1 MADDPREKKA
11 KQEAKARAARRA
23 AAERLAKE
31 QEARDLRERE
41 RRREKILEDEE
52 KILEEEDEILEL
64 EDEILERELRAAR
77 ERAEQRR
84 RQRKQKKPEFDNFED
99 YVRLTMELCRDPATA
114 PMATAVADAMLS
126 TIAVGPSFAAMQS
139 MVAANQANGVMYYNA
154 VANQQMGNI
163 IGMVATMNCV
173 QVLLD
178 KDGLVPFPEFPG
190 AGGGV

>member
-1 MADDPREKKA
+1 MADQPRDKKA
-11 KQEAKARAARRA
+11 KQEAAARAARRA

-31 QEARDLRERE
+31 QKERE

-52 KILEEEDEILEL
+52 KILEDEEEILEL
-64 EDEILERELRAAR
+64 EDEILASEMRAAR

-84 RQRKQKKPEFDNFED
+84 RARRQQKKPEFDNFEE
-99 YVRLTMELCRDPATA
+99 YLRLTMELCRDPATA

-139 MVAANQANGVMYYNA
+139 MVAANQANGIMYYNA

-178 KDGLVPFPEFPG
+178 KDGLVPFPEFPV

>member
-1 MADDPREKKA
+1 MADLPREKKA
-11 KQEAKARAARRA
+11 KQEAAARAARRA

-31 QEARDLRERE
+31 QRARELKDRE
-41 RRREKILEDEE
+41 RREKILKDEEEILEDEE
-52 KILEEEDEILEL
+52 EILEL
-64 EDEILERELRAAR
+64 EDEILERELRAAH
-77 ERAEQRR
+77 ERAEHRR
-84 RQRKQKKPEFDNFED
+84 RQRQKKKPEFDNFEE
-99 YVRLTMELCRDPATA
+99 YLRLTMELCRDPATA

-139 MVAANQANGVMYYNA
+139 MVAANQANGIMYYNA

-178 KDGLVPFPEFPG
+178 KDGLVPFPEFPV
-190 AGGGV
+190 AGGGA

>member
-1 MADDPREKKA
+1 MADQPRDKKA
-11 KQEAKARAARRA
+11 KQDAAARAARRA

-31 QEARDLRERE
+31 QTERE

-52 KILEEEDEILEL
+52 KILEDEEEILEL
-64 EDEILERELRAAR
+64 EDEILERELRAAH

-84 RQRKQKKPEFDNFED
+84 RQRQKKKPEFDNFED
-99 YVRLTMELCRDPATA
+99 YLRLTMELCRDPATA

-139 MVAANQANGVMYYNA
+139 MVAANQANGIMYYNA

-178 KDGLVPFPEFPG
+178 KDGLVPFPEFPV